1 MATIPEKKSKKSS
14 RKPNF
19 STSVDLSALEKVPPH
34 NIDAERGLIGSLLL
48 DPFLCDNIVPL
59 VQAEDFYFDANR
71 RIFKHLIE
79 MRNDSSGIDLL
90 LLVNRLQSADE
101 LEAVGGEAYLG
112 ELMNSVHVT
121 VHAEYYA
128 KIVREKGTL
137 RRLIHLSSDLIQDA
151 FAPDTSTKDLL
162 NKAASRMFELCET
175 QTTNQV
181 FDIKLVMIDAG
192 TYLDRK
198 IRGESDTI
206 QTGFVDL
213 DKMTD
218 GMHPNELIILAARP
232 SVGKTALATNIAEHV
247 SVKLKQTVLLVSLE
261 MSRQELALRL
271 ICSRGKIDSN
281 KIRKG
286 FLSEQEKSRFMET
299 ANDLSQATMFIDDTP
314 SRTVSEIAAVSR
326 RLKRQNDLR
335 LLVIDYLGLIEPENP
350 NDPRQ
355 EQVAK
360 IARRLKGLAR
370 ELQIPVLCLA
380 QLNRQADFSKDSRPR
395 LAHLRESGA
404 IEQDADVVLFVHRP
418 DKEMRPE
425 DKGYDEV
432 AGIAEI
438 IVAKQRNGPI
448 GEIKLNWVGE
458 YTRFQ
463 NRSDK
468 TVEEYQDFAQHNE
481 AVSYDSYSGVTH
493 SGSDNFPPDF
503 GNIDTSVPDEF

>member
-1 MATIPEKKSKKSS
+1 VSGISEKKSKKFS
-14 RKPNF
+14 RQPNF
-19 STSVDLSALEKVPPH
+19 SSPVDLSVLEKTPPH
-34 NIDAERGLIGSLLL
+34 HLDAERGLIGSLLL
-48 DPFLCDNIVPL
+48 DPLLCDIIVPL
-59 VQAEDFYFDANR
+59 VQVEDFYFDANR
-71 RIFKHLIE
+71 RIFKHLID
-79 MRNDSSGIDLL
+79 MRNDGSGIDLL
-90 LLVNRLQSADE
+90 LLMNRLQSSEE

-137 RRLIHLSSDLIQDA
+137 RRLIHLNSGLIQDA
-151 FAPDTSTKDLL
+151 FAPDTVAKDLL
-162 NKAASRMFELCET
+162 NKAASQMFELCET

-181 FDIKLVMIDAG
+181 FDLKSVMFDAG

-198 IRGESDTI
+198 MRGETDTI
-206 QTGFVDL
+206 QTGFIDL
-213 DKMTD
+213 DDMTD

-247 SVKLKQTVLLVSLE
+247 SVNLKQTVLLVSLE

-281 KIRKG
+281 KIRKS
-286 FLSEQEKSRFMET
+286 FLSEPEKARFMET

-314 SRTVSEIAAVSR
+314 SRTVSEIAAVAR

-335 LLVIDYLGLIEPENP
+335 LLVIDYLGLIEPENS

-370 ELQIPVLCLA
+370 ELRIPVLCLA
-380 QLNRQADFSKDSRPR
+380 QLNRQADVSKDARPR

-418 DKEMRPE
+418 DKEMRPGE
-425 DKGYDEV
+425 KGYEDV

-448 GEIKLNWVGE
+448 GEIRLNWIGE
-458 YTRFQ
+458 HTRFQ
-463 NRSDK
+463 NLSDR
-468 TVEEYQDFAQHNE
+468 TVEEYQEFSAHSDTS
-481 AVSYDSYSGVTH
+481 SYDSYSGFNT
-493 SGSDNFPPDF
+493 GFPTVS
-503 GNIDTSVPDEF
+503 NHIDTTEPDSF

>member
-1 MATIPEKKSKKSS
+1 MAAVPEKKSKKSS
-14 RKPNF
+14 HKPDF
-19 STSVDLSALEKVPPH
+19 SGLEKIPPH
-34 NIDAERGLIGSLLL
+34 NLDAERGLIGSLLL
-48 DPFLCDNIVPL
+48 DPLLCDLVVPL
-59 VQAEDFYFDANR
+59 VHGEDFYFDANR

-79 MRNDSSGIDLL
+79 MRNDNSGIDLI
-90 LLVNRLQSADE
+90 LLVNRLRASDE

-121 VHAEYYA
+121 VHAEHYA

-137 RRLIHLSSDLIQDA
+137 RRLIHLSSNLMQDA
-151 FAPDTSTKDLL
+151 FAPDIVTKDLL
-162 NKAASRMFELCET
+162 NKAASQMFELCET

-181 FDIKLVMIDAG
+181 VDIKTTMFDAG

-198 IRGESDTI
+198 MRGESDTI
-206 QTGFVDL
+206 KSGFIDL
-213 DKMTD
+213 DEMTD

-247 SVKLKQTVLLVSLE
+247 SVNLKQTVLLVSLE

-281 KIRKG
+281 KIRKN
-286 FLSEQEKSRFMET
+286 FLSEQEKARFMET

-314 SRTVSEIAAVSR
+314 SRTVSEIAAVAR

-335 LLVIDYLGLIEPENP
+335 LLVIDYLGLIDPENSS
-350 NDPRQ
+350 DPRQ

-370 ELQIPVLCLA
+370 ELRIPVLCLA
-380 QLNRQADFSKDSRPR
+380 QLNRQADISKDSRPR

-418 DKEMRPE
+418 DKEMRPG
-425 DKGYDEV
+425 DKGYDE
-432 AGIAEI
+432 
-438 IVAKQRNGPI
+438 
-448 GEIKLNWVGE
+448 
-458 YTRFQ
+458 
-463 NRSDK
+463 
-468 TVEEYQDFAQHNE
+468 
-481 AVSYDSYSGVTH
+481 AV
-493 SGSDNFPPDF
+493 
-503 GNIDTSVPDEF
+503 

>member
-1 MATIPEKKSKKSS
+1 MSTIPDKKSKKSS

-19 STSVDLSALEKVPPH
+19 SSSIDLSALEKVPPH
-34 NIDAERGLIGSLLL
+34 HLDAERGLVGSLLL
-48 DPFLCDNIVPL
+48 DPLLCDLVVPL
-59 VQAEDFYFDANR
+59 VQADDFYSDANR

-79 MRNDSSGIDLL
+79 MRNDGSGIDLL
-90 LLVNRLQSADE
+90 LLVNRLQTSEE

-137 RRLIHLSSDLIQDA
+137 RRLIHLSSGLIQDA

-162 NKAASRMFELCET
+162 NKAASQMFELCEA

-181 FDIKLVMIDAG
+181 FDIKSVMIDAG

-198 IRGESDTI
+198 MLGETDTI
-206 QTGFVDL
+206 KTGFLDL
-213 DKMTD
+213 DTMTD
-218 GMHPNELIILAARP
+218 GMHANELIILAARP
-232 SVGKTALATNIAEHV
+232 SVGKTAFATNIAEHV
-247 SVKLKQTVLLVSLE
+247 AVNLKQTVLLVSLE

-314 SRTVSEIAAVSR
+314 SRTVSEIAAVAR
-326 RLKRQNDLR
+326 RIRRQNDLR
-335 LLVIDYLGLIEPENP
+335 LLVIDYLGLIEPENS

-370 ELQIPVLCLA
+370 ELRIPVLCLA
-380 QLNRQADFSKDSRPR
+380 QLNRQADLTKDAKPR

-418 DKEMRPE
+418 DKEMKPGE
-425 DKGYDEV
+425 KGYDEV

-458 YTRFQ
+458 HTRFQ
-463 NRSDK
+463 NLSDK
-468 TVEEYQDFAQHNE
+468 TIEDYSDFAEHNE
-481 AVSYDSYSGVTH
+481 PFFSDPYSGGV
-493 SGSDNFPPDF
+493 NFPTVPEYINTGEPSDF
-503 GNIDTSVPDEF
+503 

>member
-1 MATIPEKKSKKSS
+1 MSEVSGKKSKKFS
-14 RKPNF
+14 RKPNL
-19 STSVDLSALEKVPPH
+19 SAPVDLSVLEKTPPH
-34 NIDAERGLIGSLLL
+34 HLDAERGLIGSLLL
-48 DPFLCDNIVPL
+48 DPLLCDVIVPL

-79 MRNDSSGIDLL
+79 MRNDGSGIDLL
-90 LLVNRLQSADE
+90 LLVNRLQGSEE

-151 FAPDTSTKDLL
+151 FAPDTSSKDLL
-162 NKAASRMFELCET
+162 NKAASQMFELCEA

-181 FDIKLVMIDAG
+181 FDIKSVMFEAG
-192 TYLDRK
+192 NYIDRK
-198 IRGESDTI
+198 MRGETDTI
-206 QTGFVDL
+206 KTGFVDL
-213 DKMTD
+213 DDMTD

-232 SVGKTALATNIAEHV
+232 SVGKTALATNIAEYV
-247 SVKLKQTVLLVSLE
+247 SVNLKLTVLLVSLE

-281 KIRKG
+281 KIRKS
-286 FLSEQEKSRFMET
+286 FLSEQEKARFMET

-314 SRTVSEIAAVSR
+314 SRTVSEIAAVAR

-370 ELQIPVLCLA
+370 ELRIPVLCLA
-380 QLNRQADFSKDSRPR
+380 QLNRQADLSKDAKPR

-418 DKEMRPE
+418 DKEMKPGE
-425 DKGYDEV
+425 KGYDDV

-448 GEIKLNWVGE
+448 GEIKLNWIGE

-463 NRSDK
+463 NLSDK
-468 TVEEYQDFAQHNE
+468 TIEEYQEF
-481 AVSYDSYSGVTH
+481 VTH
-493 SGSDNFPPDF
+493 SEMSSHDTYSGFNTKFPTVSDH
-503 GNIDTSVPDEF
+503 IDTSEPADF

>member
-1 MATIPEKKSKKSS
+1 MSDVSEKKSKKFP

-19 STSVDLSALEKVPPH
+19 SAPVDLSVLEKVPPH
-34 NIDAERGLIGSLLL
+34 HLDAERGLIGSLLL
-48 DPFLCDNIVPL
+48 DPLLCDLIVPL
-59 VQAEDFYFDANR
+59 VQAEDFYSDANR

-79 MRNDSSGIDLL
+79 MRNDGSGIDLL
-90 LLVNRLQSADE
+90 LLVNRLQSSEE

-137 RRLIHLSSDLIQDA
+137 RRLIHLSSGLIQDA

-162 NKAASRMFELCET
+162 NKAASQMFELCET

-181 FDIKLVMIDAG
+181 FDIKSVMIDAG

-198 IRGESDTI
+198 MRGETDAI
-206 QTGFVDL
+206 RTGFIDL
-213 DKMTD
+213 DNLTD

-232 SVGKTALATNIAEHV
+232 SVGKTAFATNIAEYV
-247 SVKLKQTVLLVSLE
+247 SVNQKQTVLLVSLE

-281 KIRKG
+281 RIRKG
-286 FLSEQEKSRFMET
+286 FLSEQETVRFMET
-299 ANDLSQATMFIDDTP
+299 ANDLSQAAMFIDDTP
-314 SRTVSEIAAVSR
+314 SRTVSEIAAVAR

-335 LLVIDYLGLIEPENP
+335 LLVIDYIGLIEPENP

-355 EQVAK
+355 EQVSK

-370 ELQIPVLCLA
+370 ELRIPVLCLS
-380 QLNRQADFSKDSRPR
+380 QLNRQPELSKDPTTARPR

-418 DKEMRPE
+418 AKDMRPD
-425 DKGYDEV
+425 DKDYDKW
-432 AGIAEI
+432 AGKAEI

-448 GEIKLNWVGE
+448 DDIKLSFEEE

-463 NRSDK
+463 NLSDK
-468 TVEEYQDFAQHNE
+468 TIEEYQDFIAHSE
-481 AVSYDSYSGVTH
+481 TSPYDTYSGDH
-493 SGSDNFPPDF
+493 SNFPTVSDH
-503 GNIDTSVPDEF
+503 IDTSEPDNF

>member
-1 MATIPEKKSKKSS
+1 VSDVSEKKSKKFS

-19 STSVDLSALEKVPPH
+19 SAPVDLSVLEKVPPH
-34 NIDAERGLIGSLLL
+34 HLDAERGLIGSLLL
-48 DPFLCDNIVPL
+48 DPLLCDLIVPL

-79 MRNDSSGIDLL
+79 MRNDGSGIDLL
-90 LLVNRLQSADE
+90 LLVNRLQSSEE

-128 KIVREKGTL
+128 KIVREKGAL
-137 RRLIHLSSDLIQDA
+137 RRLIHLSSGLIQDA

-162 NKAASRMFELCET
+162 NKAASQMSELCET

-181 FDIKLVMIDAG
+181 FDIKSIMFDAG

-198 IRGESDTI
+198 MRGETDAI
-206 QTGFVDL
+206 KTGFIEL
-213 DKMTD
+213 DNLTD

-232 SVGKTALATNIAEHV
+232 SVGKTAFATNIAEHV
-247 SVKLKQTVLLVSLE
+247 SVNLKQTVLLVSLE

-286 FLSEQEKSRFMET
+286 FLSEQDKVRFMET
-299 ANDLSQATMFIDDTP
+299 ANDLSQAAMFIDDTP
-314 SRTVSEIAAVSR
+314 SRTVSEIAAVAR

-335 LLVIDYLGLIEPENP
+335 LLVIDYIGLIEPENP

-355 EQVAK
+355 EQVSK

-370 ELQIPVLCLA
+370 ELRIPVLCLS
-380 QLNRQADFSKDSRPR
+380 QLNRQPELSKDPTASTARPR
-395 LAHLRESGA
+395 LANLRESGA

-418 DKEMRPE
+418 AKDMKHGDNDYDKWVG
-425 DKGYDEV
+425 KAV
-432 AGIAEI
+432 I

-448 GEIKLNWVGE
+448 DDFELGFDEE

-463 NRSDK
+463 NLSDR
-468 TVEEYQDFAQHNE
+468 TIEEYQDFVAHSE
-481 AVSYDSYSGVTH
+481 MASYDTYSG
-493 SGSDNFPPDF
+493 NFPTTSDH
-503 GNIDTSVPDEF
+503 IDTSEPDVF